1 MIKYI
6 IKRIANYIVML
17 FVAITMTYFLASAFM
32 DPRSNYMSRHP
43 HPPIASINRALD
55 NANINDQTPVV
66 LRYWRWLVGVVTRWD
81 CGVKRQTSRMWARLL
96 CRAWAHPCSWLL

>member
-55 NANINDQTPVV
+55 NANINDQTPVCCAIGV
-66 LRYWRWLVGVVTRWD
+66 GWLVLLPDGI
-81 CGVKRQTSRMWARLL
+81 GVKRQTSRMWARLL